1 MPEHLRELLE
11 HRYLGATGLQ
21 WLVATTIVL
30 ALTPLLI
37 VARRLL
43 AARLRKLASLSR
55 TDIDD
60 FLVTLVERTRGW
72 FFALL
77 SLRAA
82 TLVFELPERWDHRAQ
97 NALVIGGMIQGGL
110 WMATLVRYLVDHR
123 FARAMNRD
131 GHVVPVAQT
140 LLRFAGLVVVWTIV
154 LLAVLS
160 SFGIDI
166 TALVAGLG
174 VGGVAVALA
183 VQTLLGDVL
192 ASISIAVDK
201 PFSPGDYIALGTDQG
216 TVRRVTLRSTVIGGL
231 GGEELVIANNDML
244 KSRISNYTRMTER
257 RVGFSVRVPYDT
269 DDALL
274 EGLPAL
280 LRRTIEAHGDKV
292 RFDRATLMTLAESW
306 LQYDIVYWVLSP
318 EYGVF
323 AKIHERV
330 LLDLVR
336 DMRAAGHAFALP
348 GRSLH
353 ITTPATTPEPVPP
366 PTPEQRLAAAR
377 RDDRSQPGQPERAG

>member
-21 WLVATTIVL
+21 WLVATTIVV

-37 VARRLL
+37 LARRLL
-43 AARLRKLASLSR
+43 ATRLRRLTTRSR

-82 TLVFELPERWDHRAQ
+82 TLVFDLPERWDHRAQ

-110 WMATLVRYLVDHR
+110 WAGALVRYLVDHR
-123 FARAMNRD
+123 FARAMNKD

-140 LLRFAGLVVVWTIV
+140 LLRFAGLVIVWSIV

-201 PFSPGDYIALGTDQG
+201 PFSPGDYIALGEDQG

-231 GGEELVIANNDML
+231 GGEELVIANNDL
-244 KSRISNYTRMTER
+244 LRSRISNYTRMTER

-269 DDALL
+269 AEPLL

-280 LRRTIEAHGDKV
+280 LRRVVETHGDRV
-292 RFDRATLMTLAESW
+292 RFDRATLTTLAESS
-306 LQYDIVYWVLSP
+306 LQYDVVYWVLSP
-318 EYGVF
+318 DYGEF

-336 DMRAAGHAFALP
+336 EMRAAGHAFALP
-348 GRSLH
+348 GRSVH
-353 ITTPATTPEPVPP
+353 IAAPTTTPEPVPM
-366 PTPEQRLAAAR
+366 PTPEQRLADAR
-377 RDDRSQPGQPERAG
+377 AQPRGRP